1 MGNSVTAIILAAGS
15 GSRMNIDR
23 TKQQLIINGES
34 VLRRSVRIFNE
45 CEAITSIIVV
55 ARKDEI
61 EFAKNETAG
70 LEKVIE
76 IVEGGSTRAASAKC
90 GFLYAKDTDY
100 IAVHDAARCLI
111 LPCDIDRVVSYAYK
125 FGAATAA
132 AAVTDTVKKCDAEG
146 DILCTVDRSGLYT
159 VSTPQVFSCD
169 LYKKALEIVDISECI
184 TDDNMLMEN
193 IGVSVRAVELSS
205 VNLKITRPDDVALAE
220 YIISRRENNC

>member
-15 GSRMNIDR
+15 GSRMNINR

-45 CEAITSIIVV
+45 CEAITNIIVV

-76 IVEGGSTRAASAKC
+76 IVEGDSTRAASAKC

-100 IAVHDAARCLI
+100 IAVHDAARCLVTKEI
-111 LPCDIDRVVSYAYK
+111 IDAVVSDAIKY
-125 FGAATAA
+125 GAATASTV
-132 AAVTDTVKKCDAEG
+132 VTDTVK
-146 DILCTVDRSGLYT
+146 TVNEHGFIQSTLNRSLLRA
-159 VSTPQVFSCD
+159 VHTPQIFMYD
-169 LYKKALEIVDISECI
+169 IYKKALETADVYDPLI
-184 TDDNMLMEN
+184 TDDNSLVERILVDVHCTETGARNIKLTTLDDLEFAKMLINGEEN
-193 IGVSVRAVELSS
+193 V
-205 VNLKITRPDDVALAE
+205 
-220 YIISRRENNC
+220 